1 MQQVQKAYKE
11 RLIEDMIYKEEK
23 YKKVK
28 DAQSHLVRSAV
39 ATPDYGVMNLMDL
52 GQGRLGTHRNS
63 IEKKNTFNPQKSV

>member
-1 MQQVQKAYKE
+1 MQKAYKE

-52 GQGRLGTHRNS
+52 G
-63 IEKKNTFNPQKSV
+63 